1 MSSCPTNDIHSL
13 YLDGELPVAYLAE
26 YEAHV
31 KVCPKC
37 AAALA
42 RTRAVSLALKRDS
55 DSIEFDSTFRAKSY
69 ERLMSRMRFNDTR
82 KKAASFSETTVKRA
96 FYVPFAAAAAILLAV
111 FIPMRISKT
120 ANNAATAEVAQ
131 IPELI
136 TTPKHFAKQVSMN
149 KKNVVING
157 TLTPNSIG
165 PNVPLSATNV
175 SSPFNSL
182 DSSRFMIIPQQ
193 ANVGTSNVFT
203 DADIFIPQIETRNNK
218 QLVLKVISPSSNT
231 DQNSWTLVFSTDE
244 DIAQ

>member
-13 YLDGELPVAYLAE
+13 YLDGELPLAYVAE

-31 KVCPKC
+31 KICPKC

-55 DSIEFDSTFRAKSY
+55 DSIEFDSTFKSQSY
-69 ERLMSRMRFNDTR
+69 DRLMSRMRFNDTR
-82 KKAASFSETTVKRA
+82 KKSVSFSEKSVKRA

-120 ANNAATAEVAQ
+120 ANNSVTAEVSK
-131 IPELI
+131 I
-136 TTPKHFAKQVSMN
+136 TEIITAPRHFAKQVSMN

-175 SSPFNSL
+175 SSSSNVL

-193 ANVGTSNVFT
+193 ANVDTSNVFT
-203 DADIFIPQIETRNNK
+203 DADIFIPQIETRNNR
-218 QLVLKVISPSSNT
+218 QLVLKVISPSSNAE
-231 DQNSWTLVFSTDE
+231 QNSWTLVFSTNE
-244 DIAQ
+244 DIEQ